1 MRRTVLLI
9 GGLVF
14 LAACALFGFLLYV
27 LLSTGD
33 PTYWAGD
40 IAGFERR
47 DVSNPPPRNAVL
59 FLGDDHVRQWTSL
72 PRDMSPIPIIA
83 RGFGGAQISHI
94 TYYIPRIVVPYR
106 PRAIVM
112 MAGSSDMSGAHE
124 RRPEDVLAD
133 TQAFVVALRKARVT
147 APVYFVSILPQPMR
161 QSRWLGRKRANA
173 LVAAFAAKDASLH
186 FIDASGELTTGGDV
200 ANSSMYD
207 WFGLDLNAQ
216 GRAALGAVI
225 KATLLRDGYGPPQTP
240 K

>member
-1 MRRTVLLI
+1 MRRTVLMI

-14 LAACALFGFLLYV
+14 LAASALFGFLLYV
-27 LLSTGD
+27 LFSTGD

-47 DVSNPPPRNAVL
+47 DVSNPPPRGAVL
-59 FLGDDHVRQWTSL
+59 FLGDDDVRQWAGL
-72 PRDMSPIPIIA
+72 ARDMAPIPVIA

-106 PRAIVM
+106 PRAIVL

-133 TQAFVVALRKARVT
+133 IEAFVVALRKAHVT
-147 APVYFVSILPQPMR
+147 APIYFVSILPEPMR

-173 LVAAFAAKDASLH
+173 LVTAYAAKDQSLH
-186 FIDASGELTTGGDV
+186 FIDVAPALTTGADV
-200 ANSSMYD
+200 ANDKMFD
-207 WFGLDLNAQ
+207 WFGLDLNTQ
-216 GRAALGAVI
+216 GRAVVGAAI
-225 KATLLRDGYGPPQTP
+225 KAQLVHDGYAQLLKP

>member
-1 MRRTVLLI
+1 MRRTVLMI
-9 GGLVF
+9 GGLIF
-14 LAACALFGFLLYV
+14 LAASALFGFLLYV

-47 DVSNPPPRNAVL
+47 DVSNPPPRGAVL
-59 FLGDDHVRQWTSL
+59 FLGDDDVRQWNSL
-72 PRDMSPIPIIA
+72 ARDMAPIPVIA

-106 PRAIVM
+106 PRAIVL

-133 TQAFVVALRKARVT
+133 IEAFVTTLRKAHVT
-147 APVYFVSILPQPMR
+147 APVYFVSILPEPMR

-173 LVAAFAAKDASLH
+173 LVAAYAAKDKSLH
-186 FIDASGELTTGGDV
+186 FIDVAPAFTTGADV
-200 ANSSMYD
+200 ANDEMFD
-207 WFGLDLNAQ
+207 WFGLDLNGQ
-216 GRAALGAVI
+216 GRAVLAASI
-225 KATLLRDGYGPPQTP
+225 KDILLRDGYAPPPRQ